1 MLHAESAQK
10 RQEREEQKQKDL
22 MEAER
27 VDEVIKE
34 WLRGRNRRALK
45 REKKVRD
52 MMRNDRRFLSQLQV
66 NKDAR
71 DAAQPAAA
79 SSPML
84 SAQAE
89 PSISTTDFNTDDI
102 DKKLEVL
109 LEQQKE
115 MEKWKPPVSRR

>member
-1 MLHAESAQK
+1 
-10 RQEREEQKQKDL
+10 